1 MKNQSNKLP
10 LVWFQGIS
18 DPEKKLDFENV
29 LRNSTVALDRLYTIV
44 DMYLDELDDKEMS
57 EIHFADPE
65 WAVREACI
73 IGQKKSLR
81 KIQYLIEGVARPN
94 G

>member
-18 DPEKKLDFENV
+18 DPEKKQDFENS
-29 LRNSTVALDRLYTIV
+29 LRNSTIALDRLYTIM
-44 DMYLDELDDKEMS
+44 DMYLDELEDKEMN

-65 WAVREACI
+65 WAVRQAFYL
-73 IGQKKSLR
+73 GQKKTLR